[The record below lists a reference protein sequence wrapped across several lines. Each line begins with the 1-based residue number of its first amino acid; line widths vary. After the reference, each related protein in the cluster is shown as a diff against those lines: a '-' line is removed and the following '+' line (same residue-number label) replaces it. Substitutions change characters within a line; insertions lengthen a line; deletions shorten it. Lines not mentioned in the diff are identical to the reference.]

1 MTVGVAQ
8 VTISVQWVHSL
19 KEKRSIV
26 KSLCGR
32 VQSRFNVSIAE
43 VDAHDLHQSAVLGFA
58 CVCADAASCDSVI
71 DHVLNFIG
79 ESCEGEIV
87 DVGRELI

>member
-8 VTISVQWVHSL
+8 VTISVPWVHSL
-19 KEKRSIV
+19 KEKRSVV

-32 VQSRFNVSIAE
+32 VRSRFNVSIAE
-43 VDAHDLHQSAVLGFA
+43 VDAHDLHQSVVLGFA

-71 DHVLNFIG
+71 DHVDRLG
-79 ESCEGEIV
+79 ENI
-87 DVGRELI
+87 